1 MLFALYSFRVT
12 LLLFVFHG
20 PSFKPVFCF
29 VLSAVLGKIRSAVGS
44 AQLLMSQ
51 KFQQFYWLCQQNMV
65 SKSSGGPRF
74 PCVHSLRSG
83 LRTLPG
89 ILRTRDEGKV
99 LPGLGFRVVKRP
111 RRGSAGGEGAGGTG
125 DGPPKPWGT
134 SGCVSTCLGA
144 SGGRQDR
151 KSRGADVTDGDR
163 DMTWPKAAHS
173 QWQRESEGIVE

>member
-65 SKSSGGPRF
+65 SKSSGDLG
-74 PCVHSLRSG
+74 SL
-83 LRTLPG
+83 
-89 ILRTRDEGKV
+89 
-99 LPGLGFRVVKRP
+99 
-111 RRGSAGGEGAGGTG
+111 
-125 DGPPKPWGT
+125 
-134 SGCVSTCLGA
+134 VSTLSA
-144 SGGRQDR
+144 R
-151 KSRGADVTDGDR
+151 V
-163 DMTWPKAAHS
+163 
-173 QWQRESEGIVE
+173 